1 MKTYKISEI
10 SKLTE
15 LSIPTLRYYEE
26 LGLLKPNRSSTNYRI
41 FTDDDLR
48 WIEFI
53 NRAKATG
60 MTLSKIVD
68 YSRLREKG
76 DSTILD
82 RINILAEQE
91 TTLQVELKKI
101 QQHIDFLQNK
111 KQYYTKLLD
120 SPKKTSL

>member
-26 LGLLKPNRSSTNYRI
+26 LGLLKPNRNSTNYRI

-91 TTLQVELKKI
+91 TTLQVELKKYSNI
-101 QQHIDFLQNK
+101 LIFYKIKNNFN
-111 KQYYTKLLD
+111 LLPTTLYSED
-120 SPKKTSL
+120 Q

>member
-26 LGLLKPNRSSTNYRI
+26 LGLLKPNRNSTNYRI

-53 NRAKATG
+53 NRAIASG
-60 MTLSKIVD
+60 FTLSKIVD

-76 DSTILD
+76 DNTILD
-82 RINILAEQE
+82 RLNILAEQE

>member
-26 LGLLKPNRSSTNYRI
+26 LGLLKPNRKSTNYRI

>member
-26 LGLLKPNRSSTNYRI
+26 LGLLKPNRNSTNYRI

>member
-1 MKTYKISEI
+1 
-10 SKLTE
+10 
-15 LSIPTLRYYEE
+15 
-26 LGLLKPNRSSTNYRI
+26 
-41 FTDDDLR
+41 
-48 WIEFI
+48 
-53 NRAKATG
+53 
-60 MTLSKIVD
+60 MTLSNIVD

-76 DSTILD
+76 DSIILD